1 MQKMYTPSRFVVIF
15 IAIALLFA
23 IYIFALYSLQVY
35 QPWYLGQDQPHTR
48 LIRRT
53 STIAAAR
60 GNIYDRNGVLLASG
74 RPSYRIMLN
83 WHMLQGDPGANND
96 ILNLIY
102 AAMYSDITHTD
113 TFPVTRGAPF
123 EFLSNMTA
131 SQRTRLDAY
140 FEFHS
145 IDPDISAS
153 DFLARLRNH
162 YRIDY
167 TIGILDAR
175 LIIGVR
181 YELEMR
187 MIMGTLNPYIFAEDV
202 STEFVA
208 YVEERGFRSVFT
220 ESTFIREYHTTA
232 APHILGY
239 VGPMTA
245 EEFETF
251 REYPWE
257 LPMNAIVGKMG
268 AERAFEQYLHGREGQ
283 KLIQTS
289 GDGTVLSVEVL
300 REPEPGSH
308 VFLTLDLGLQIATEN
323 ALRTH
328 IETVNA
334 ERLEDPI
341 ITIRGEEH
349 YNEPIPGGAVAVI
362 CVNTG
367 EVLAA
372 ASYPTFNLVTLS
384 QDWAMLHTD
393 LRNPMLNRATQG
405 QFIPGSTFKMVTGL
419 AALRHVTVI
428 GRHFPIYD
436 RGRYD
441 RWEDAGLVLHCA
453 FYTMTGRGHGNLD
466 IVQALAVSCNYYF
479 FQVADWL
486 PGGADAAGNILAD
499 TAAEFGLGIRTGLEL
514 PENPGRLAS
523 PDVVRG
529 LREARGEDVGY
540 FFGDVLSTSFGQ
552 GENRFTPIQLANY
565 AATIGNGGTLYS
577 LSILHRIVRND
588 FAGEPLFVSRPEILN
603 VIEETEYIEILQE
616 GMVAASRGQIRYW
629 RGTAFSVF
637 GNYPIVVAS
646 KTGTAQIEGHS
657 INDGVFV
664 AYAPA
669 EDPQIAIAVVVEKGG
684 GGAAI
689 MPIARMIFDHFF
701 ATEGT
706 FLATPY
712 GQMIP

>member
-1 MQKMYTPSRFVVIF
+1 MQKMYTPSRFVMIF
-15 IAIALLFA
+15 AAIALFFA
-23 IYIFALYSLQVY
+23 VYIFALYTLQVY
-35 QPWYLGQDQPHTR
+35 QPWNVGEDQPHSR
-48 LIRRT
+48 VIRRT

-60 GNIYDRNGVLLASG
+60 GNIYDRNGILLASG
-74 RPSYRIMLN
+74 RPSYRIMIS
-83 WHMLQGDPGANND
+83 WHMLQGDSNANND

-102 AAMYSDITHTD
+102 AAMEADITHTD
-113 TFPVTRGAPF
+113 TFPITRGAPF
-123 EFLSNMTA
+123 EFLTNMTA

-140 FEFHS
+140 FEYFN

-153 DFLARLRNH
+153 DFLSRLRNH

-187 MIMGTLNPYIFAEDV
+187 MVMGTLTPYIFAEDV

-208 YVEERGFRSVFT
+208 YIEERGFRSVFA
-220 ESTFIREYHTTA
+220 ENTFIREYHTTA
-232 APHILGY
+232 APHLLGY

-245 EEFETF
+245 EEFEIF

-268 AERAFEQYLHGREGQ
+268 AERAFEHFLHGREGE
-283 KLIQTS
+283 KRIQTS
-289 GDGTVLSVEVL
+289 GDGTVLSVEIV

-308 VFLTLDLGLQIATEN
+308 VFLTLDLGLQIAAEN
-323 ALRTH
+323 ALRTQ
-328 IETVNA
+328 IERINA
-334 ERLEDPI
+334 QRLAEAETDDEIEDP
-341 ITIRGEEH
+341 EL
-349 YNEPIPGGAVAVI
+349 IPGGAVVVTD
-362 CVNTG
+362 VNTG
-367 EVLAA
+367 EILAA
-372 ASYPTFNLVTLS
+372 ASYPTFNLATLS

-393 LRNPMLNRATQG
+393 MRHPMLNRATQG
-405 QFIPGSTFKMVTGL
+405 QFIPGSSFKMVTGL
-419 AALRHVTVI
+419 AALRHVSDVT
-428 GRHFPIYD
+428 RWFQIYD
-436 RGRYD
+436 RGLYD
-441 RWEDAGLVLHCA
+441 RWADQDLVLRCA
-453 FYTMTGRGHGNLD
+453 HYTLAGVGHGWID
-466 IVQALAVSCNYYF
+466 IVRALAVSCNYYF

-486 PGGADAAGNILAD
+486 PGGADSAGNILAE
-499 TAAEFGLGIRTGLEL
+499 TAAEFGLGIRTGLEI
-514 PENPGRLAS
+514 PENQGRLAS

-540 FFGDVLSTSFGQ
+540 FFGDVLVTSFGQ

-565 AATIGNGGTLYS
+565 AATIGNGGTLFS
-577 LSILHRIVRND
+577 LSILRRVVRND
-588 FAGEPLFVSRPEILN
+588 FTGEPLFVSQPEVLN
-603 VIEETEYIEILQE
+603 VIEEIEYIEILQE
-616 GMVAASRGQIRYW
+616 GMVAASRSPG
-629 RGTAFSVF
+629 GTARSVF
-637 GNYPIVVAS
+637 GTYPIVVAS
-646 KTGTAQIEGHS
+646 KTGTAQHEGRDV
-657 INDGVFV
+657 NDGVFV

-669 EDPQIAIAVVVEKGG
+669 ENPTIAIAVVVEKGG

-689 MPIARMIFDHFF
+689 MPIARMIFDHYF